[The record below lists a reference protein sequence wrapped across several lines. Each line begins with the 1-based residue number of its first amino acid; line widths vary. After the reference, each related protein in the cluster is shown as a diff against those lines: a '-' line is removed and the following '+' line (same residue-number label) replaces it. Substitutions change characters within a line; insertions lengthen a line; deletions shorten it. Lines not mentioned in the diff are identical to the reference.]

1 MAKNTAFWP
10 HNKVLVSESDIIDGR
25 VTLPLG
31 ILYISP
37 IYTPIGP
44 IYPPLRMALYFNR

>member
-1 MAKNTAFWP
+1 MAQNTAFWP

-44 IYPPLRMALYFNR
+44 IYPPITYGPLF